1 MQSHFGFGLLE
12 KSLLLAVFI
21 AQLTAAFGQ
30 SSPNVITTVVNANRC
45 FTEPVNG
52 NPVVFCSG
60 GFAGD
65 GGPAETAKLSAP
77 IAVGVDKSGNL
88 FIADNG
94 NRRVRRVDAN
104 TGIITTVAGN
114 SVCRS
119 GACKGGFSGDGG
131 LATKAE
137 LDNMFG
143 GVALDADGNLFI
155 CDSGNNRVRRVDH
168 ATGIITTV
176 VGNGTRG
183 SGGDGGPATKA
194 ELKTP
199 EGVSVD
205 TSGNLFIADYGN
217 RRVRRVDKNTG
228 VISTVAGGGKS
239 CRFRYLP
246 RAREERCLAVEADL
260 GEVGAVLVD
269 ASGDLY
275 IAEPFRGS
283 QIRRVDHAT
292 GLISWISGGGCPPQG
307 GSCGAGFEGDG
318 GPAIDARLSAPHDLA
333 MDGAGDL
340 FIADTGNGR
349 IRRIDHSTG
358 IITTVAGSGGK
369 DFGRDG
375 EPATSTALNLPF
387 GVVVDGADNLFIA
400 DTNSGSVRK
409 MKLAP
414 SENAA
419 DTARQLGKNLAPQ
432 N

>member
-1 MQSHFGFGLLE
+1 MQSHFGCGLLE
-12 KSLLLAVFI
+12 KSLLLVVSI
-21 AQLTAAFGQ
+21 SQLTMAFGQ
-30 SSPNVITTVVNANRC
+30 SSQNVITTVVNANGC

-52 NPVVFCSG
+52 KPLVFCRG
-60 GFAGD
+60 GFTGD
-65 GGPAETAKLSAP
+65 GGPAETAKLGAP
-77 IAVGVDKSGNL
+77 MGIAVDKSGNL
-88 FIADNG
+88 FIADG
-94 NRRVRRVDAN
+94 GSWRVRRVDAD

-119 GACKGGFSGDGG
+119 GACKSGFSGDGG
-131 LATKAE
+131 PATKAE
-137 LDNMFG
+137 LHNTFG

-176 VGNGTRG
+176 AGNGTRG

-194 ELKTP
+194 ELKAP
-199 EGVSVD
+199 KGVSVD

-217 RRVRRVDKNTG
+217 RRVRRVDNSTG
-228 VISTVAGGGKS
+228 VISTVAGGGNS
-239 CRFRYLP
+239 CRFRKP
-246 RAREERCLAVEADL
+246 PAVREEQCLAVDADL

-269 ASGDLY
+269 ATGDLY

-283 QIRRVDHAT
+283 EIRRVDHVT

-318 GPAIDARLSAPHDLA
+318 GPAIDARLRAPNGLA
-333 MDGAGDL
+333 MDGAGNL

-349 IRRIDHSTG
+349 IRRIDHATG

-387 GVVVDGADNLFIA
+387 GVAVDGAENLFIA
-400 DTNSGSVRK
+400 DTDSESVRK
-409 MKLAP
+409 MKLVA
-414 SENAA
+414 SDNAA
-419 DTARQLGKNLAPQ
+419 DTYRERGQSLAPR